1 MAAQRGEELN
11 TRLTATDDASKVV
24 DSLAEKVGD
33 LEDREHDIDL
43 GADTDDAE
51 AELSALDKRLSGL
64 TNSEKRVVLELAAK
78 DAERDLNK
86 INRELARA
94 DKYDDDEIAIRV
106 NAKGDAERKLDKI
119 QAEIRDLDGST
130 PEIKPEVD
138 SSELDDLLGKL
149 GELTGFGGAFGAAG
163 PFAAIGAVLGA
174 AATQTRNIGT
184 DVRTI
189 ATVLE
194 TSVEEASQLR
204 AVFEDTGIE
213 ANDLQDIGL
222 QVAGALSDNAE
233 LAAQI
238 GLGLEEAQN
247 PAEALKAAINGWD
260 FLSATERSQLF
271 GEEGVRQI
279 GRIVARGEDLEDLIN
294 EIDAGRIWTD
304 EDVDRVGRLNEIV
317 ADFNGALEEMTLQI
331 GGPLVDAIG
340 RLEQALDFGPGSDNE
355 TGIIKSLT
363 DALDYALNGNVAG
376 IPAPGEVLSDWLWG
390 GSSSAWVDQA
400 VSDVKDGATL
410 IGQALAEGIDTGAKS
425 SRIEIDNTTGAVGGL
440 LGELDRPAPTGLFGG
455 ILDQAQDAG
464 DAIEDDVLGPL
475 DLLRQRLDQEDTFAR
490 VAEQFNKVK
499 ADPEDREGVRRLL
512 GLVLDLNDAYED
524 LPDEVIS
531 KLFMQIDQG
540 SLEEAQRTLLELS
553 RGQDV
558 NFTINP
564 GVGFKIDPDGKNAPQ
579 KVDTTPQIGTTVVN
593 NYYPVTPTAGTVT
606 KLSND
611 DSFANGHRYE

>member
-11 TRLTATDDASKVV
+11 TRLTVTDDASKVIDNV
-24 DSLAEKVGD
+24 SKEMAD
-33 LEDREHDIDL
+33 LEDKPHEIDL
-43 GADTDDAE
+43 DSNADDVDS
-51 AELSALDKRLSGL
+51 ELSALDSRLAGL
-64 TNSEKRVVLELAAK
+64 TKSEKRVVLELAAK

-94 DKYDDDEIAIRV
+94 EKYDDDEIAIRV

-119 QAEIRDLDGST
+119 QSEIRDLDGAT

-194 TSVEEASQLR
+194 TSTQEASRLR

-233 LAAQI
+233 LAKQV
-238 GLGLEEAQN
+238 GLELEEAQN

-271 GEEGVRQI
+271 GEEGVRQV
-279 GRIVARGEDLEDLIN
+279 GRIIARGEDLEDLLDGV
-294 EIDAGRIWTD
+294 DAGRIWTD
-304 EDVDRVGRLNEIV
+304 EDVERVGRLNEIV

-331 GGPLVDAIG
+331 GGPLVDAVG

-355 TGIIKSLT
+355 TGIVKSIS
-363 DALDYALNGNVAG
+363 DALDYAINGNVAG
-376 IPAPGEVLSDWLWG
+376 LPAPGEVLNDWLFG
-390 GSSSAWVDQA
+390 GSSNAWVDEQVRIA
-400 VSDVKDGATL
+400 RDGAVE
-410 IGQALAEGIDTGAKS
+410 IGRALAEGVDAGAKS
-425 SRIEIDNTTGAVGGL
+425 SRVEVDGVTGAVGGL
-440 LGELDRPAPTGLFGG
+440 ISELEKDAPTGLFGG
-455 ILDQAQDAG
+455 LKDQAEDTG

-490 VAEQFNKVK
+490 IAEQFNKVK
-499 ADPEDREGVRRLL
+499 ADPDDRDGVRRLL
-512 GLVLDLNDAYED
+512 GLVLDLDDAYED
-524 LPDEVIS
+524 LPDEVIT
-531 KLFMQIDQG
+531 KLFTQIDQG
-540 SLEEAQRTLLELS
+540 SLEEAQRTLIELS

-558 NFTINP
+558 SFTVNP
-564 GVGFKIDPDGKNAPQ
+564 GVGFVIDPEGRNTPQ
-579 KVDTTPQIGTTVVN
+579 QVDTSPQVGTTIIN
-593 NYYPVTPTAGTVT
+593 NHYPVTPTAGTVT
-606 KLSND
+606 QLSND
-611 DSFANGHRYE
+611 DTFANGHRYE